1 MLHVKRGWNKDAIAR
16 SNSEPRVML
25 TVVGEN
31 AFHNGFADV
40 GYDEEI
46 DTRTKTISFLKQFIE
61 ENNNEC
67 CNDELDD

>member
-46 DTRTKTISFLKQFIE
+46 DTRPYPF
-61 ENNNEC
+61 
-67 CNDELDD
+67 